1 MFKKTWNEINNFK
14 RQKDEDERTNCG
26 ALYWLL
32 ETKSDLEALEKWLY
46 SAEIIA
52 LVAQEFPVSYHFVLT
67 SASYWTLTEL

>member
-1 MFKKTWNEINNFK
+1 MKELTAGHYIDYL
-14 RQKDEDERTNCG
+14 RLTRI
-26 ALYWLL
+26 
-32 ETKSDLEALEKWLY
+32 LEALEKWLY